1 MTFFRVYNY
10 STAFLLLSYSIT
22 PKPEKQ
28 ISGHF
33 ETLTAM
39 YWDVPPCE
47 LSCKAALQPEK
58 QHSSLPK
65 PWRDAAAGQ
74 HCVPSNV
81 TWPEVCLRLCK
92 KGFSWNTTLYS
103 AVKWGSIQV
112 FSLKSAVMFCKIWVA
127 TKKMETVFGDSPW
140 KKGITWKRW
149 RIMDMSSSW
158 EKFWLDTR
166 EKNFIIRQISQWSNF
181 PRKVMDSPVLTLK
194 KEDAGTHCLEHAFA
208 KKGWAKWFLPHYILQ
223 NLDSWLFIQKS
234 KNLFKHLDLL

>member
-28 ISGHF
+28 ISGYF

-140 KKGITWKRW
+140 KKRHHMEKMKDNGYEFILGKILIRYKRK
-149 RIMDMSSSW
+149 
-158 EKFWLDTR
+158 KFHNQANQSV
-166 EKNFIIRQISQWSNF
+166 E
-181 PRKVMDSPVLTLK
+181 
-194 KEDAGTHCLEHAFA
+194 
-208 KKGWAKWFLPHYILQ
+208 
-223 NLDSWLFIQKS
+223 
-234 KNLFKHLDLL
+234 